1 MDKAVRTVQPG
12 EAGLD
17 VVWETGEQASYP
29 WLWLR
34 DHATDAQSYD
44 PRSGQRELYTAGLA
58 PDIHGLAAR
67 LGAHGHTVEI
77 DWSDGPQGVAYDTG
91 FLWRFRAPAPA
102 AAAPDRRQPWDHAKI
117 AGAPVELP
125 YAEVLAD
132 KTGLRRF
139 LHTLETWGF
148 AVLTQT
154 PTKLDSVADLASNI
168 GYVRE
173 TIFGGLWEFEA
184 NEARADSA
192 YTPKNLRPH
201 TDSTYSH
208 DAPGLQ
214 ILLCLDYHAEGGDSV
229 LVDGLEIGRRLAA
242 GRPADYATLGRIP
255 IPGRYLGDG
264 VHLLAERPVFR
275 HDHNGRIAQVSFN
288 NYDRAPFRL
297 PEPEMTDLYR
307 AIAAFDRLAN
317 DPALQWQ
324 RGLRPGDLLIFDNWR
339 VLHART
345 AYTGNRRMAGCYLN
359 REDFES
365 RLRLLREDD

>member
-1 MDKAVRTVQPG
+1 MDKAIRAVEPG
-12 EAGLD
+12 EAGLE
-17 VVWETGEQASYP
+17 VVWDTGEQASYP

-44 PRSGQRELYTAGLA
+44 PRSGQRELYTAGLD
-58 PDIHGLAAR
+58 PDIRGLAAR
-67 LGAHGHTVEI
+67 LGTDGHSVEI
-77 DWSDGPQGVAYDTG
+77 DWPDGPQSVAYDAG
-91 FLWRFRAPAPA
+91 FLWRFRAPASA
-102 AAAPDRRQPWDHAKI
+102 AVAPDRRQPWDQAMI
-117 AGAPVELP
+117 AEAPVELP
-125 YAEVLAD
+125 YTEVVAD
-132 KTGLRRF
+132 EAGLHRL
-139 LHTLETWGF
+139 LHTLEAWGL
-148 AVLTQT
+148 AVLTET
-154 PTKLDSVADLASNI
+154 PTKLDSVADLASKI

-201 TDSTYSH
+201 TDATYSH

-214 ILLCLDYHAEGGDSV
+214 ILLCLDYQAEGGDSL

-242 GRPADYATLGRIP
+242 ERPADYATLGRIP

-264 VHLLAERPVFR
+264 AHLLAERPVFR
-275 HDHNGRIAQVSFN
+275 HDRDGRILQVSFN

-297 PEPEMTDLYR
+297 PEPEMTVLYQ
-307 AIAAFDRLAN
+307 AITAFDQPAN
-317 DPALQWQ
+317 DPALQWH

-339 VLHART
+339 VLHAR
-345 AYTGNRRMAGCYLN
+345 AAFSGKRRMAGCYLN

-365 RLRLLREDD
+365 RLRLLHEDG

>member
-1 MDKAVRTVQPG
+1 MSNDIRAVQPS
-12 EAGLD
+12 EAGLE
-17 VVWETGEQASYP
+17 VVWETGERAKYP

-34 DHATDAQSYD
+34 DHATDPDSYD
-44 PRSGQRELYTAGLA
+44 SRSGQRELFTAGLDPA
-58 PDIHGLAAR
+58 IRGLAAR
-67 LGAHGHTVEI
+67 LGADGQSIEI
-77 DWSDGPQGVAYDTG
+77 DWPDGPQSVAYDAG

-102 AAAPDRRQPWDHAKI
+102 SGASDRRRPWDRAKI
-117 AGAPVELP
+117 AEATVELP

-132 KTGLRRF
+132 EAGLRR
-139 LHTLETWGF
+139 LLETIEAWGF

-154 PTKLDSVADLASNI
+154 PTELESVAALAHKI

-192 YTPKNLRPH
+192 YTPKTLRPH

-214 ILLCLDYHAEGGDSV
+214 ILLCLDYQAEGGDSL

-242 GRPADYATLGRIP
+242 EQPADYATLGRIA

-264 VHLLAERPVFR
+264 AHLLAERPVFR
-275 HDHNGRIAQVSFN
+275 LDHDGRILQVSFN

-297 PEPEMTDLYR
+297 PEPDMTALYQ
-307 AIAAFDRLAN
+307 AIAAFDQLAN
-317 DPALQWQ
+317 EPALQWQ

-339 VLHART
+339 VLHARN
-345 AYTGNRRMAGCYLN
+345 AYSGRRRMAGCYLN

-365 RLRLLREDD
+365 RLRLVRGES

>member
-1 MDKAVRTVQPG
+1 MVQAVRTIQRG
-12 EAGLD
+12 EAGLE
-17 VVWETGEQASYP
+17 VIWETGEQTSYP
-29 WLWLR
+29 WFWLR

-44 PRSGQRELYTAGLA
+44 SRSGQRELYTAGLDPA
-58 PDIHGLAAR
+58 IRGLAAR
-67 LGAHGHTVEI
+67 LGADGRSVEI
-77 DWSDGPQGVAYDTG
+77 DWPDGPQSVAYDTG

-102 AAAPDRRQPWDHAKI
+102 ANAPDRRRPWDRAKI
-117 AGAPVELP
+117 AEAMVEIP
-125 YAEVLAD
+125 YAKVMANEA
-132 KTGLRRF
+132 GLLR
-139 LHTLETWGF
+139 LLETIETWGF
-148 AVLTQT
+148 AVLTES
-154 PTKLDSVADLASNI
+154 PAKLDSVAALAGII

-192 YTPKNLRPH
+192 YTPNTLRPH

-208 DAPGLQ
+208 DAPGVQ
-214 ILLCLDYHAEGGDSV
+214 ILLCLDYQAEGGDS
-229 LVDGLEIGRRLAA
+229 LIVDGLEIGRRLAA
-242 GRPADYATLGRIP
+242 KHPADYATLGRIA
-255 IPGRYLGDG
+255 IPGQYLGDG
-264 VHLLAERPVFR
+264 AHLMAERPVFR
-275 HDHNGRIAQVSFN
+275 HDRDGRILQVSFN

-297 PEPEMTDLYR
+297 PEPEMTELYR

-317 DPALQWQ
+317 DPALQWR

-345 AYTGNRRMAGCYLN
+345 AYSGKRRMAGCYLN